1 MKLETYISQL
11 LFHHE
16 CVIVPNLGG
25 FVGNYKS
32 AYIQPL
38 QHKFH
43 APSKQISFNKNLI
56 TNDGLLAHYVA
67 EKETLSYEQACK
79 EIEAFVFALKNTLKT
94 NKTAQLENIGV
105 FLLDNENKL
114 HFEPDLS
121 ENYLLASYGLSS
133 FQTLPIKRISNEEKI
148 TNDLKIVAQTSAK
161 IVHINENN
169 RRKWI
174 AAAIIAIPLSFL
186 AFWIPI
192 NYDLTGDINYAKLN
206 PFVDDSNK
214 AVYTE
219 RKEPTA
225 FNEDDLLLLED
236 VLKNDTSKSTYFSFS
251 WIKDEQPLVIEL
263 QKNNIAEP
271 DTTYVASSK
280 KNARFHIIAGCFSE
294 KKNANKMVKQLKNKG
309 FDAWI
314 VGQRKG
320 LWTVSYNSF
329 TTKKQALDALVS
341 AKSDNSKAW
350 LLEM

>member
-1 MKLETYISQL
+1 MKIETYISQL
-11 LFHHE
+11 LFYHE

-25 FVGNYKS
+25 FVGNYKP

-43 APSKQISFNKNLI
+43 APSKQISFNKNLT
-56 TNDGLLAHYVA
+56 TNDGLLAHYIA

-79 EIEAFVFALKNTLKT
+79 EIEAFVLTLKNTLKT
-94 NKTAQLENIGV
+94 NKTAQLENIGT
-105 FLLDNENKL
+105 FLLDHEHKI

-161 IVHINENN
+161 IVHLNENN
-169 RRKWI
+169 RKKWI

-186 AFWIPI
+186 AFWIPT

-206 PFVDDSNK
+206 PFIDDSNK

-219 RKEPTA
+219 RKEPTI

-236 VLKNDTSKSTYFSFS
+236 VLKNDTSKSTYLSFS
-251 WIKDEQPLVIEL
+251 WIKDEQPIVIEL

-271 DTTYVASSK
+271 DTTSVALK
-280 KNARFHIIAGCFSE
+280 QKQLRYHIIAGCFSE
-294 KKNANKMVKQLKNKG
+294 KKNAKRMVIQLQKKG
-309 FDAWI
+309 FDASI
-314 VGQRKG
+314 IGQRKG
-320 LWTVSYNSF
+320 LWTVSYNSHF
-329 TTKKQALDALVS
+329 SRNQALDALVL
-341 AKSDNSKAW
+341 AKSDNRKAW
-350 LLEM
+350 LLKM

>member
-1 MKLETYISQL
+1 MKIETYISQL

-25 FVGNYKS
+25 FVGNYKP

-56 TNDGLLAHYVA
+56 TNDGLLANYIA
-67 EKETLSYEQACK
+67 EKETLNYEQACK
-79 EIEAFVFALKNTLKT
+79 EIETFVLKLKNTLKT
-94 NKTAQLENIGV
+94 NKKVELENIGT
-105 FLLDNENKL
+105 FLLDIENKI

-133 FQTLPIKRISNEEKI
+133 FQTLPIKRVSNEEKI

-161 IVHINENN
+161 IVHINKNN
-169 RRKWI
+169 RKKWI

-186 AFWIPI
+186 ALWIPS
-192 NYDLTGDINYAKLN
+192 NYDLSSNITYAKLN
-206 PFVDDSNK
+206 PFINDTNK

-219 RKEPTA
+219 RKEQTI

-236 VLKNDTSKSTYFSFS
+236 VLKNDTSKSAYLSFS
-251 WIKDEQPLVIEL
+251 WIKNEQSIVIEL

-271 DTTYVASSK
+271 DTTKVASK
-280 KNARFHIIAGCFSE
+280 QKQLRYHVIAGCFSE
-294 KKNANKMVKQLKNKG
+294 KKNAKKLVAQLQEKG

-329 TTKKQALDALVS
+329 TSRKKALDALTF
-341 AKSDNSKAW
+341 AKADNQKAW
-350 LLEM
+350 VLEM